1 MLQQLVLSGNRYMR
15 LTSESIVAV
24 LADPENRFVS
34 LNMGN
39 CALDCGVL
47 QACCPTLGRHP
58 FLREL
63 QLNSNDFGDD
73 GGEILFSN
81 LVKGNCSVLENINL
95 DRCKFESCRWA
106 VHLPQ
111 LACLHALSVSYN
123 CISDAGLQELC
134 RHVERCFSIR
144 SLSLASNAF
153 GERAI
158 CLGSLLQCNPGL
170 IHLDVSGNQMYV
182 EAAESIAFCILNN
195 KTMLRLN
202 MSNCVIS
209 TENVLKLCKSLLS
222 NSLIEI
228 DLSQNPV
235 EKAIQVSAR
244 EYTMANQHL
253 FEADSLCPGWFN

>member
-1 MLQQLVLSGNRYMR
+1 LKQLVLSGNRYMR
-15 LTSESIVAV
+15 LTSECIVAV

-39 CALDCGVL
+39 CGLDCGVL
-47 QACCPTLGRHP
+47 KACCPALGRHP

-81 LVKGNCSVLENINL
+81 LVKGNCMLENISL

-111 LACLHALSVSYN
+111 LASMHTLSLSYN
-123 CISDAGLQELC
+123 NITDTGLQELC
-134 RHVERCFSIR
+134 RYAERSFSMR

-170 IHLDVSGNQMYV
+170 IHLDVSGNMIHT
-182 EAAESIAFCILNN
+182 EAVESIAFGVLNN
-195 KTMLRLN
+195 KTMLRMN

-209 TENVLKLCKSLLS
+209 SDNAMKLCKSLLT
-222 NSLIEI
+222 NPLMEL
-228 DLSQNPV
+228 DLSQN
-235 EKAIQVSAR
+235 
-244 EYTMANQHL
+244 
-253 FEADSLCPGWFN
+253 